1 MNDLSYSTMV
11 RNLSRDYYNQ
21 IISKEDYRNQR
32 RILLDKIDE
41 EYNGRKI
48 IKREQ
53 EDNENDQS
61 FFMKTVAF
69 FKNKDLDQ

>member
-48 IKREQ
+48 IKPEQ

>member
-1 MNDLSYSTMV
+1 MNDLSYSKMV
-11 RNLSRDYYNQ
+11 RDLSRDYYNQ
-21 IISKEDYRNQR
+21 IITKEDYRDQR

-48 IKREQ
+48 TQPEQ
-53 EDNENDQS
+53 ESNETDES
-61 FFMKTVAF
+61 FFMKTIAF